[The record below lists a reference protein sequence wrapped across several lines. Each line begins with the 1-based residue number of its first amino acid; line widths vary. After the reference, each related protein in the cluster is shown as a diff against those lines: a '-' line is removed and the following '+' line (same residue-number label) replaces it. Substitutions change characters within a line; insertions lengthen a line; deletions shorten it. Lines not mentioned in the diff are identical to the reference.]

1 MEVEFRCFVLDRT
14 VRTLSPYWR
23 DGRRVE
29 TEEGRWP
36 ASDEEFAA
44 AEAFAASVLADERVR
59 LPPAIV
65 LDVARVRGG
74 GWVVIEVNP
83 CWASGVYGCD
93 PEAVLGVVRRAC
105 VPRARLT
112 DEAPRWLRAPA
123 H

>member
-1 MEVEFRCFVLDRT
+1 
-14 VRTLSPYWR
+14 
-23 DGRRVE
+23 
-29 TEEGRWP
+29 
-36 ASDEEFAA
+36 
-44 AEAFAASVLADERVR
+44 VLADERVR

-93 PEAVLGVVRRAC
+93 PEAVLEVIRRAC

-112 DEAPRWLRAPA
+112 DDDRRWLRAPGTVTPA
-123 H
+123 KTSLSPHGPTLDDPAPRRASCDGGGVVRPGE